1 MSNSPFYRT
10 GKSKS
15 PLHQEKKKSLV
26 NEKRTTRLADK
37 VEKASNSP
45 KMTGDTTSKAS
56 KKFDRK
62 NEKFRKKTGLTNWT
76 AETTFS
82 KKNNANS
89 EDPSSYL
96 PKPKPNENK
105 SDYMARTTGN
115 PGFVRSNTILNKQ

>member
-26 NEKRTTRLADK
+26 NEKTTTRLADK

-82 KKNNANS
+82 KKNNAN
-89 EDPSSYL
+89 PSSYL

-115 PGFVRSNTILNKQ
+115 PGFVRSDKILNKQ